1 MIVLG
6 IESTAHTF
14 GVGLV
19 TDEPE
24 VKILANVRDTYVPPK
39 GGMKP
44 GDLARHH
51 AEVAAEVTR
60 TALER
65 AEVSIKDVDSIAVAL
80 GPGMGPALRVGAV
93 VARGLALKYGKPLVP
108 VNHGVAHI
116 EIGMFATKS
125 IDPLILYLSGG
136 NTIIAT
142 YYEGRYR
149 VFGETLDVALG
160 NMMDAF
166 VREIGLAP
174 PYVRNGMHVI
184 DICAEGGK
192 NLLDLPYVVKGN
204 DMSFSGLLTA
214 ALRLKDKVNIHDLC
228 YSVREYAFDMLLEAT
243 ERALALTGKKE
254 ILVVGGVAASVS
266 LKGKLEALAKDRGVE
281 LKVVPPEY
289 AGDNGAMIA
298 YTGLLAFKSGQKV
311 DPEKAMVRPRW
322 RIDQVEIGWR

>member
-14 GVGLV
+14 GVGV
-19 TDEPE
+19 VSDNP
-24 VKILANVRDTYVPPK
+24 VRILSNVRDTYVPPQ

-44 GDLARHH
+44 GDLAKHH
-51 AEVAAEVTR
+51 SEVAPTIVR

-65 AEVSIKDVDSIAVAL
+65 ANVSIEEVDAIAVAL

-93 VARGLALKYGKPLVP
+93 VARGLALKHKKPIVP
-108 VNHGVAHI
+108 VNHGIAHI
-116 EIGMFATKS
+116 EIGIFTTGSK
-125 IDPLILYLSGG
+125 DPLVLYLSGG

-142 YYEGRYR
+142 YFDGRYR
-149 VFGETLDVALG
+149 VFGETLDIALG
-160 NMMDAF
+160 NMMDVF

-174 PYVRNGMHVI
+174 PYVKNGIHMI

-192 NLLDLPYVVKGN
+192 KLIDLPYVVKGN

-214 ALRLKDKVNIHDLC
+214 ALRLKDKVDIHDLC

-243 ERALALTGKKE
+243 ERALALTGKRE
-254 ILVVGGVAASVS
+254 ILAVGGVAASVS
-266 LKGKLEALAKDRGVE
+266 LKSKLEALAKDRGVE
-281 LKVVPPEY
+281 LKIVPPEY

-298 YTGLLAFKSGQKV
+298 YTGLLAFKAGQKV
-311 DPEKAMVRPRW
+311 TPERALVRPRW